1 MTALAIVLALL
12 LSVSIYF
19 NYKFSMTILRLEDV
33 LEECLDVIDEKYAKM
48 SEILSRPLFY
58 DSPEVRRVV
67 DDVRDT
73 RDSLHRVAVSL
84 YKNFGEGEDPTDD
97 SSRKEKN

>member
-67 DDVRDT
+67 EDVRDT

-84 YKNFGEGEDPTDD
+84 YKNFSEGEDAADD
-97 SSRKEKN
+97 NSRKKEN

>member
-84 YKNFGEGEDPTDD
+84 YKNFGEGEDPTYD

>member
-1 MTALAIVLALL
+1 MTALVIVLTLL
-12 LSVSIYF
+12 LFVSLYF

-48 SEILSRPLFY
+48 SEILSRPLFF
-58 DSPEVRRVV
+58 DSPEVRKVV
-67 DDVRDT
+67 EDIRDT

-84 YKNFGEGEDPTDD
+84 YKNFGEGEDATNDNP
-97 SSRKEKN
+97 RKEKN